1 MLPVEIKPGI
11 TWVGV
16 NDRMTELFEGLWTI
30 KQEGVSYN
38 SYLIQDDKTV
48 VIDLCKS
55 LLTGEYVTQL
65 EDLVPLEKLDYVVIN
80 HMEPDHTGALRT
92 LLKKAPQV
100 QIIGTAKTRDM
111 LKEFY
116 GITENVR
123 AVADGET
130 IELGHHTLRF
140 VVVPFLHWPET
151 MMTYEE
157 KEQILF
163 SCDAFG
169 SYGALN
175 GSIFDDLTGDLAW
188 YEQEALRYYTNIVAI
203 FPKPV
208 RKALDKLANVPLSV
222 LAPSHGLVW
231 RKNPKRIIDL
241 YDRWSSLATEPAD
254 PGVTLIYASMY
265 GNSESV
271 MEAVAQ
277 GVTDAGLPLKIF
289 NVSKTPM
296 SYILPHLLTRSGVLI
311 GAPTYEGGLFPDMA
325 TALRIAEGK
334 HMYHRKAAYFGSHAW
349 AGGAEREFRTLA
361 EELQWEVHSTFN
373 FTGAPSRD
381 ELAQAREFGRDF
393 ALKLK
398 E

>member
-16 NDRMTELFEGLWTI
+16 NDRITELFEGLWTI
-30 KQEGVSYN
+30 RQEGVSYN
-38 SYLIQDDKTV
+38 SYLIRDDKTV

-55 LLTGEYVTQL
+55 MLTGEFVTQL
-65 EDLVPLEKLDYVVIN
+65 EDLVPLEKIDFVVVN

-92 LLKKAPQV
+92 LIKKAPQV

-111 LKEFY
+111 LREFY

-130 IELGHHTLRF
+130 IDLGHHTLRF
-140 VVVPFLHWPET
+140 VVAPFLHWPET

-175 GSIFDDLTGDLAW
+175 GSIFDDLVDDLNW

-208 RKALDKLANVPLSV
+208 RKALEKLANVPV
-222 LAPSHGLVW
+222 QILAPSHGLVW
-231 RKNPKRIIDL
+231 RKDPKRIIDL
-241 YDRWSSLATEPAD
+241 YDRWSNLATEPAD
-254 PGVTLIYASMY
+254 PGVTMIYASMY
-265 GNSESV
+265 GNSEAV

-277 GVTDAGLPLKIF
+277 GVVDAGLPLKIF
-289 NVSKTPM
+289 NISKTPM
-296 SYILPHLLTRSGVLI
+296 SYILPHLLTRNGVLI
-311 GAPTYEGGLFPDMA
+311 GAPTYEGGLFPEMA
-325 TALRIAEGK
+325 AAMRVAEGK
-334 HMYHRKAAYFGSHAW
+334 RMYNRKAAYFGSHAW
-349 AGGAEREFRTLA
+349 AGGAEREFRALA
-361 EELQWEVHSTFN
+361 QELQWEVLDTFN
-373 FTGAPSRD
+373 FVGTPSRE
-381 ELAQAREFGRDF
+381 ELTKAREFGRTF
-393 ALKLK
+393 ASKLK
-398 E
+398 

>member
-16 NDRMTELFEGLWTI
+16 NDRITELFEGLWTI
-30 KQEGVSYN
+30 RQEGVSYN
-38 SYLIQDDKTV
+38 SYLIRDDKTV

-55 LLTGEYVTQL
+55 MLTGEFVTQL
-65 EDLVPLEKLDYVVIN
+65 EDLVPLEKIDFVVVN

-92 LLKKAPQV
+92 LIKKAPQV

-111 LKEFY
+111 LREFY

-130 IELGHHTLRF
+130 IDLGHHTLRF
-140 VVVPFLHWPET
+140 VVAPFLHWPET

-175 GSIFDDLTGDLAW
+175 GSIFDDLVDDLNW

-208 RKALDKLANVPLSV
+208 RKALEKLANVPV
-222 LAPSHGLVW
+222 QILAPSHGLVW
-231 RKNPKRIIDL
+231 RKDPKRIIDL
-241 YDRWSSLATEPAD
+241 YDRWSNLATEPAD
-254 PGVTLIYASMY
+254 PGVTMIYASMY
-265 GNSESV
+265 GNSEAV

-277 GVTDAGLPLKIF
+277 GVVDAGLPLKIF
-289 NVSKTPM
+289 NISKTPM
-296 SYILPHLLTRSGVLI
+296 SYILPHLLTRNGVLI
-311 GAPTYEGGLFPDMA
+311 GAPTYEGGLFPEMA
-325 TALRIAEGK
+325 AAMRVAEGK
-334 HMYHRKAAYFGSHAW
+334 RMYNRKAAYFGSHAW
-349 AGGAEREFRTLA
+349 AGGAEREFRALA
-361 EELQWEVHSTFN
+361 EELQWEVLDTFN
-373 FTGAPSRD
+373 FVGTPSRE
-381 ELAQAREFGRDF
+381 ELTKAREFGRTF
-393 ALKLK
+393 ASKLK
-398 E
+398 